1 LEEGDIMASKIQR
14 INISFPKKVADE
26 LASFVPPGKRSHL
39 IVEATRKELK
49 KVKMLRVLEDTAG
62 AWTDANH
69 PDLKTIEDIRA
80 WVDNLRKSDESR
92 IAKLSKKR

>member
-1 LEEGDIMASKIQR
+1 MASKIQR

-26 LASFVPPGKRSHL
+26 LASFVPHGKRSHL

-49 KVKMLRVLEDTAG
+49 KVKTLRVLEGTAG
-62 AWTDANH
+62 GWTDANH

-92 IAKLSKKR
+92 IAKLAKKK

>member
-1 LEEGDIMASKIQR
+1 
-14 INISFPKKVADE
+14 
-26 LASFVPPGKRSHL
+26 
-39 IVEATRKELK
+39 VEATRKELK
-49 KVKMLRVLEDTAG
+49 KVKMLRVLGDTAG

-69 PDLKTIEDIRA
+69 PDLKTIKDIRT